1 MNLKFNTKGLDVL
14 YYVLR
19 KPNRIISDS
28 SNDKTGGGGGGGGNN
43 STNNAFQSNFYITGR
58 IWEEKFRE
66 GFEKL
71 LNISTINI

>member
-1 MNLKFNTKGLDVL
+1 MIKLGEGK
-14 YYVLR
+14 
-19 KPNRIISDS
+19 
-28 SNDKTGGGGGGGGNN
+28 SNPI
-43 STNNAFQSNFYITGR
+43 NNAFQSNFYITGR